1 MISTDQ
7 RRAAYGLVIV
17 LCAAWL
23 ALGVALVVTAYTVS
37 VGMDGGG
44 GFLFVYAVA
53 GVGITVAAGAALVTG
68 LRFVR
73 RVDAGAWPW
82 RTVVMSAGI
91 GCLTSALAGWWVSGY
106 LPVVALLLALQV
118 VLLAS
123 LAALLHPM
131 QVD

>member
-23 ALGVALVVTAYTVS
+23 ALGVALVVTAYTVP

-53 GVGITVAAGAALVTG
+53 GVGITVAAAAALVTG

-73 RVDAGAWPW
+73 RVDAGVWPW
-82 RTVVMSAGI
+82 RTVVMAAGI
-91 GCLTSALAGWWVSGY
+91 GCVTSALAGWWVSGY